1 MTLLMDKCKDVYIFS
16 SFFYTKLVACGCK
29 GVERWA
35 KSIDLFSKRELLF
48 PVHHINHWCLVS
60 VNVENCQVSLYDSLS
75 HLNKCNSF
83 MDAIEKYL
91 LFKESGERVGARKWR
106 KEICPSVPQ
115 QDNMNDCGVYVCM
128 NARNIV
134 EQSAFRFNLDIHMT
148 RKHIFHELL
157 NSKLLQF

>member
-1 MTLLMDKCKDVYIFS
+1 MHEIRTSGMLNASIKCLLHACMYFS
-16 SFFYTKLVACGCK
+16 ETC
-29 GVERWA
+29 
-35 KSIDLFSKRELLF
+35 IDLSCKF

-83 MDAIEKYL
+83 MDAIE
-91 LFKESGERVGARKWR
+91 FKESEERVGARKWR

-134 EQSAFRFNLDIHMT
+134 EQSAFRFT
-148 RKHIFHELL
+148 HI
-157 NSKLLQF
+157 S